1 MAQAPTKAR
10 LRRLFALGAPGYPCI
25 VPGMAICFF
34 LKMAS
39 IFVSNI
45 HMASTCYSNIDGEND
60 KTLLILE
67 VPISRQTCTGQ
78 CHLSKAEPIQG
89 LMFVDE
95 KQGGFD

>member
-1 MAQAPTKAR
+1 
-10 LRRLFALGAPGYPCI
+10 
-25 VPGMAICFF
+25 
-34 LKMAS
+34 
-39 IFVSNI
+39 
-45 HMASTCYSNIDGEND
+45 MASTCYSNIDGEND

-89 LMFVDE
+89 LMFADE